1 MKKFQVWV
9 SIIAIVL
16 LATNI
21 GLSITNIVMTDNLIT
36 TNKQVAQDVK
46 RLKVA
51 SKEIQEEDRYNEY
64 LGGAQSYLVGQ

>member
-64 LGGAQSYLVGQ
+64 LRGAQSYLVGQ